1 MASEDTSVWNSFIQ
15 SLDVD
20 PDKAKNI
27 EQLPESQKRQLIESY
42 TIKTS
47 KHSAFH
53 YVTLIKG
60 LRNCRGSLSKSR
72 KGNLQTAREVL
83 NATEIS
89 LRTNNVSWVYE
100 FLDKGGLQ
108 VLQEYMSKTV
118 QNMLSS
124 SALPPSICRRRHCL
138 HSTPNVNDDQLSLEC
153 SMEYADRASTGSR
166 SLFCHRGGTSTS
178 NKKSNSR
185 SASVNKRRHSSNKD
199 NALATANYESIHLG
213 VKCYRALLNN
223 QRGCT
228 MIFDQPESIN
238 TIALCLLHPSF
249 QTKTLVLELLAAVC
263 LIVGGH
269 ERVIAAFDEICRELG
284 ESRRFE
290 TLVFFF
296 RSHERLPSDDYSID
310 FMLDD
315 HNEYSGRESWVSR

>member
-1 MASEDTSVWNSFIQ
+1 MTSEDTSVWNSFIQ

-60 LRNCRGSLSKSR
+60 LRSYRGPLGKSR
-72 KGNLQTAREVL
+72 KNNLQTAREVL

-100 FLDKGGLQ
+100 FLDKGGHQ
-108 VLQEYMSKTV
+108 ALQEYMSKTV
-118 QNMLSS
+118 RNMFSNS
-124 SALPPSICRRRHCL
+124 VLPPSICRRRNCL
-138 HSTPNVNDDQLSLEC
+138 HSISNLDDDQLSLHYPTEF
-153 SMEYADRASTGSR
+153 SDKTSTGSR
-166 SLFCHRGGTSTS
+166 SLFCHRGGTNSS
-178 NKKSNSR
+178 YKKSSSR
-185 SASVNKRRHSSNKD
+185 SASVEKRRHSSSKD
-199 NALATANYESIHLG
+199 NATGTANCESIHLG

-228 MIFDQPESIN
+228 MIFEQPESIN

-249 QTKTLVLELLAAVC
+249 Q
-263 LIVGGH
+263 
-269 ERVIAAFDEICRELG
+269 
-284 ESRRFE
+284 
-290 TLVFFF
+290 
-296 RSHERLPSDDYSID
+296 
-310 FMLDD
+310 
-315 HNEYSGRESWVSR
+315 